1 MANFANIPKIR
12 IFAVLAVLLMAI
24 APFIV
29 PVENVSAAS
38 GDGGTYSYTITYNSS
53 QMSSTSAA
61 ISVAGM
67 DPVYHPSLSGTTA
80 SGYGDWTWDRNTGL
94 GPFNSYYAAFDQTQ
108 GNKFVAILDPY
119 NLKAGI
125 DGTDYTSRMSSLNI
139 MWVLPTVY
147 WKSTSTTL
155 TLSNDPSSGGT
166 AYAHTIDGHVY
177 NSLAIGVY
185 EGSSATI
192 SGRSVLSSQS
202 GVAPHHNVPLT
213 TFRNLAH
220 NVTMDSS
227 LKGDSEYDSYSML
240 WNFYQWELFKLCSFA
255 VMENFNSQA
264 IVGNGPIYGNNLFTT
279 GSTDARGP
287 YAGNRGDMTDTAN
300 DTDSVKLFI
309 ENAWGG
315 VREFVDGAMVTSS
328 GFYLDSSSTP
338 TGSTTPGGN
347 VVYVNQA
354 PGLSGNSTVIMTD
367 PRVWGFAGR
376 DGVSTD
382 YNVGLADT
390 IWNGENTSGKV
401 AAVGGDSSV
410 DPSNFNKCG
419 ISYVTINLNP
429 SQSYARIGSR
439 LAFVFDADPTQVT
452 VSAVNGTPDYGTV
465 SPMSAEGIRGSS
477 VTVSGNTITFGGNT
491 ITATPNAADQQYT
504 YAFEGWYIGTTPL
517 TSSQRILADTQITAR
532 FTATTMEYTVSIIS
546 NNTDWGTVSPDVI
559 TDVPY
564 GSTITTFNNTLRVN
578 GTTVTATPSQA
589 TEYDRFTFQSWSVLS
604 GTTVTGDMTIT
615 ATFERRGTDVTVTIV
630 PNNPDYGS
638 VSVGTFDYVPV
649 GSVIDIVG
657 STLTIAGNV
666 TTATA
671 AESTLASQFDFAGY
685 FIGAAPITPGAAI
698 TSNTVITAVFIE
710 TPHLYNVPIRVND
723 PAYGTVDIGR
733 LENVPY
739 GAVMT
744 VSGTSITV
752 NDITVTATV
761 ADDNEQYRFSWA
773 GWTYRGS
780 TVVSGTTAV
789 SGPSPIIA
797 TVDAVLQQYTVTW
810 IIGETIETQTYAYG
824 DWPTHDTPDAPEEGQ
839 VFYWWEPRV
848 SHVTGD
854 AEYTAIFG
862 PPHEMPDYT
871 PLVGIVITLLI
882 MAIMFG
888 IYKSGHDITGR
899 DVALAMLALVILLLM
914 IPYMAG

>member
-1 MANFANIPKIR
+1 MANFAHIPKIR
-12 IFAVLAVLLMAI
+12 IFTVLAVLLMAF

-38 GDGGTYSYTITYNSS
+38 GDGGTYTYTITYNAS

-67 DPVYHPSLSGTTA
+67 DPVYHPSLSGSTA
-80 SGYGDWTWDRNTGL
+80 SGYGSWTWDRNTGL

-108 GNKFVAILDPY
+108 GNRFVAILDPY

-155 TLSNDPSSGGT
+155 TLSNDPSSGGV

-185 EGSSATI
+185 EGYTKTV
-192 SGRSVLSSQS
+192 SGRTVLSSQS
-202 GVAPHHNVPLT
+202 GVTPSSGTPLDT
-213 TFRNLAH
+213 VRTYAH
-220 NVTMDSS
+220 NWTMDTS
-227 LKGDSEYDSYSML
+227 LKGDSTYNSYSMV
-240 WNFYQWELFKLCSFA
+240 WNFYQWNLYKYCSLA
-255 VMENFNSQA
+255 LMEDFNSQS
-264 IVGNGPIYGNNLFTT
+264 IIGNGYVNTFDFINT
-279 GSTDARGP
+279 GLTDARGP
-287 YAGNRGDMTDTAN
+287 YAGTVGSYDDASKCS
-300 DTDSVKLFI
+300 DPSKLFI
-309 ENAWGG
+309 ENSWGNT
-315 VREFVDGAMVTSS
+315 REYVDGLIVKSS
-328 GFYLDSSSTP
+328 EGFYIDTSSTP
-338 TGSTTPGGN
+338 TNSTTPGGN
-347 VVYVNQA
+347 VTFVNQI
-354 PGLSGNSTVIMTD
+354 PGAAGFPTAIMTD
-367 PRVWGFAGR
+367 ARVWGFGQ
-376 DGVSTD
+376 GSTSGS
-382 YNVGLADT
+382 NSIGLADYL
-390 IWNGENTSGKV
+390 WNGQANTPNV
-401 AAVGGDSSV
+401 IAVGGDCTNNV
-410 DPSNFNKCG
+410 DYR
-419 ISYVTINLNP
+419 SYAGLNYATTNLSP
-429 SQSYARIGSR
+429 SQGYAGVAGR
-439 LAFVFDADPTQVT
+439 LAFVFDSDPYEVDATIAPNNPDYGSVSVASVTVHRGTQVT
-452 VSAVNGTPDYGTV
+452 VSGNTLTIGSTTVTATPSTATEQYTYAFDGWYVGSSPLTDGTRIYTDTAITANFTAAAALYTVSVVSNNTDYGTV
-465 SPMSAEGIRGSS
+465 SPD
-477 VTVSGNTITFGGNT
+477 TI
-491 ITATPNAADQQYT
+491 A
-504 YAFEGWYIGTTPL
+504 
-517 TSSQRILADTQITAR
+517 
-532 FTATTMEYTVSIIS
+532 
-546 NNTDWGTVSPDVI
+546 
-559 TDVPY
+559 DVPY
-564 GSTITTFNNTLRVN
+564 GSTIVTYNNTFRVN
-578 GTTVTATPSQA
+578 GTTVTATPSEA
-589 TEYDRFTFQSWSVLS
+589 TEYDRYTFRSWSVLS
-604 GTTVTGDMTIT
+604 GTTVTSDMTVT

-685 FIGAAPITPGAAI
+685 FIGAAPITPGSAI
-698 TSNTVITAVFIE
+698 TSNTVITAVFLE

-752 NDITVTATV
+752 NDTTVTATV
-761 ADDNEQYRFSWA
+761 ADDNQQYRFSWA

-810 IIGETIETQTYAYG
+810 IIGETIETQTYSYG
-824 DWPTHDTPDAPEEGQ
+824 DWPTHDTPDAPTEGE

-848 SHVTGD
+848 THVTAD
-854 AEYTAIFG
+854 AEYTAVFG

>member
-1 MANFANIPKIR
+1 MANFAHTPKIR

-24 APFIV
+24 APFI

-38 GDGGTYSYTITYNSS
+38 GDGGTYTYTITYNSS

-67 DPVYHPSLSGTTA
+67 DPVYHPSLSGSTA
-80 SGYGDWTWDRNTGL
+80 SGYGSWTWDRNTGL
-94 GPFNSYYAAFDQTQ
+94 GPFNSYYAAFDQTN
-108 GNKFVAILDPY
+108 GNRFVAILDPY

-155 TLSNDPSSGGT
+155 TLSNDPSSGGV

-177 NSLAIGVY
+177 KNVAYGVY
-185 EGSSATI
+185 EGSKKTVG
-192 SGRSVLSSQS
+192 GRTVLTSES
-202 GVAPHHNVPLT
+202 GVTPAYNEYRTDFRTYSHNWS
-213 TFRNLAH
+213 
-220 NVTMDSS
+220 MDSS
-227 LKGDSEYDSYSML
+227 LKGDSTHDSYSML
-240 WNFYQWELFKLCSFA
+240 WNFYQWELYKYCSYA
-255 VMENFNSQA
+255 LMENFNSQNT
-264 IVGNGPIYGNNLFTT
+264 VGNGPVYGSDGYLLKTT
-279 GSTDARGP
+279 GLTDPNGP
-287 YAGNRGDMTDTAN
+287 YCGNPGLITDNTTGGYYGTAN
-300 DTDSVKLFI
+300 VKLFI

-315 VREFVDGAMVTSS
+315 VRDFIDGIIINGRQ
-328 GFYLDSSSTP
+328 GFYIDQGSTP
-338 TGSTTPGGN
+338 TDAHAAGGYVTYKAATLPESGIPIGIHTDAQIWGYSSIVGGN
-347 VVYVNQA
+347 TGN
-354 PGLSGNSTVIMTD
+354 GL
-367 PRVWGFAGR
+367 
-376 DGVSTD
+376 TD
-382 YNVGLADT
+382 YTWTRNDGYL
-390 IWNGENTSGKV
+390 
-401 AAVGGDSSV
+401 AAVVGGSASIAPNNYGINAIGGDV
-410 DPSNFNKCG
+410 DPN
-419 ISYVTINLNP
+419 VLNN
-429 SQSYARIGSR
+429 AGSR
-439 LAFVFDADPTQVT
+439 LAFVFDSDL
-452 VSAVNGTPDYGTV
+452 SA
-465 SPMSAEGIRGSS
+465 IS
-477 VTVSGNTITFGGNT
+477 VTAS
-491 ITATPNAADQQYT
+491 
-504 YAFEGWYIGTTPL
+504 
-517 TSSQRILADTQITAR
+517 
-532 FTATTMEYTVSIIS
+532 S
-546 NNTDWGTVSPDVI
+546 NNTDWGTVSQASVDARQGNMVTVSGATVTVNGTTITATPSPDTAEYTYDFEGWYVGI
-559 TDVPY
+559 TPLTSGRIYADTAITAKFTATSNGYTVTINSNNDEWGTVSPTQLLNVPY
-564 GSTITTFNNTLRVN
+564 GSTITTYNNTLRLN

-604 GTTVTGDMTIT
+604 GTQVTGDMTVT

-685 FIGAAPITPGAAI
+685 FIGAAPITPGSAI
-698 TSNTVITAVFIE
+698 TSNTVITAVFLE

-744 VSGTSITV
+744 VSGTSITL
-752 NDITVTATV
+752 NDTTVTATV

-810 IIGETIETQTYAYG
+810 IIGETIETQTYSYG
-824 DWPTHDTPDAPEEGQ
+824 DWPTHDTPDAPTEGE

-854 AEYTAIFG
+854 AEYTAVFG